1 MTIVTATT
9 TTVAATSPSTV
20 ALRVAG
26 NAKASAPVVRAAH
39 RPRDFGVGYGNS
51 SGYASGRRY
60 TCEWVTPR
68 FRMT

>member
-9 TTVAATSPSTV
+9 TTVAATSPSAV
-20 ALRVAG
+20 ALRAAG
-26 NAKASAPVVRAAH
+26 NAKASAPVARPGH